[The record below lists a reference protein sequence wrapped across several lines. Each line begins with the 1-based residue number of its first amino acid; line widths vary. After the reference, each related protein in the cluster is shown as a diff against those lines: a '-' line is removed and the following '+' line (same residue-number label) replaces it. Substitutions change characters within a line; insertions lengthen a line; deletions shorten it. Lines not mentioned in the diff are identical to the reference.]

1 MHARDTAQGSAP
13 SHSHPTEGEEAQAA
27 HSAPSQPPLP
37 HRSEELRMQDKGTPP
52 GMIAPPPL
60 LHRPAGL
67 GVQDE
72 MGGRGPLIQDT
83 GGMGGEWDQD
93 KERPLCLTM
102 EEATTRRDMDRPARA
117 SSVTAHRAFCVAL

>member
-52 GMIAPPPL
+52 GMIAPP
-60 LHRPAGL
+60 HSYTGL
-67 GVQDE
+67 QGSE
-72 MGGRGPLIQDT
+72 CRMRWEGGDP
-83 GGMGGEWDQD
+83 
-93 KERPLCLTM
+93 
-102 EEATTRRDMDRPARA
+102 
-117 SSVTAHRAFCVAL
+117 